1 MQDSCLEDDI
11 TAQENKTTTSM
22 QLVSNVLRTES
33 IINQAKL
40 QYCTLA
46 QDISL
51 VHFGT
56 EQTLVVLL
64 SQVISPKPLDDIM
77 PYMHGWLLQQ
87 PIASV
92 FQS

>member
-40 QYCTLA
+40 QYCTIA

-77 PYMHGWLLQQ
+77 PYMRGWLLQQ